1 MKLRRRR
8 KQKTQPPIAYEPTF
22 GAALAD
28 YWAAQKLMYAAS
40 HITVRHDNEWLAI
53 PKDPKRGAWF
63 QWRLITRMGW
73 DDSTVVY
80 TDLNHGRSLVRSESP
95 WYVPTEWSK
104 A

>member
-8 KQKTQPPIAYEPTF
+8 KPQPTSPLTYE
-22 GAALAD
+22 AALAD
-28 YWAAQKLMYAAS
+28 FWAAQKRMYATS
-40 HITVRHDNEWLAI
+40 HITVRHNNEWLAI

-80 TDLNHGRSLVRSESP
+80 QDLNHGRELVRSESP

-104 A
+104 T

>member
-1 MKLRRRR
+1 MKLRRRS
-8 KQKTQPPIAYEPTF
+8 KAPIPHTELFYQER
-22 GAALAD
+22 ALAD
-28 YWAAQKLMYAAS
+28 FWAAQKRMYAAS

-80 TDLNHGRSLVRSESP
+80 TALKHARSLVRSDAP